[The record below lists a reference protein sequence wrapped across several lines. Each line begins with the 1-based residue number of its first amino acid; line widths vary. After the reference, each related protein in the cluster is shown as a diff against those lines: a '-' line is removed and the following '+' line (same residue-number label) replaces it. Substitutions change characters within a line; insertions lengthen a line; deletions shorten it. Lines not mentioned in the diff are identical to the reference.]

1 MFPRRAKSSG
11 AGYYGQLVT
20 EEGIDIMSDK
30 VKIGV
35 IGCGNISEIY
45 LQQAKTFDI
54 LEIKA
59 VSDVDIQRAKAKAK
73 AHQIPHVYSVDE
85 LLNDPEIEI
94 VLNITPPGAHAEIG
108 LRAVNVGK
116 SVYNE
121 KPLTIHRQDA
131 LKILEIAK
139 SKNLRVGG
147 APDTFMGA
155 GLQTCRKLINDGAIG
170 EPVAATAFM
179 LGHGPERWHPDP
191 EFFYKVGGGPMFDMG
206 PYYLT
211 ALVSLLGPVSRVTGT
226 TRISFPTREIGSE
239 PKRGTKIVVEIPTHV
254 TGLLEFA
261 SGPVGTIITSF
272 DVWKSNLPWIE
283 IYGSEGTLS
292 VPDPNTFGG
301 PVILW
306 KPDDKEGTTIPLLP
320 IRSENSRGLGVAD
333 MAHALR
339 SGRPHRAN
347 GEMAY
352 HVLDIMHTI
361 HDASTK
367 GAHIQMASTCER
379 PAPMPVGLPDSVL
392 D

>member
-1 MFPRRAKSSG
+1 M
-11 AGYYGQLVT
+11 T
-20 EEGIDIMSDK
+20 EK
-30 VKIGV
+30 VKIGI
-35 IGCGNISEIY
+35 IGCGNISKIY
-45 LQQAKTFDI
+45 LEQTRTFDI
-54 LEIKA
+54 LDVKA
-59 VSDVDIQRAKAKAK
+59 VSDVDIERAKVKAE
-73 AHQIPHVYSVDE
+73 AHQIPFVYTVDE

-94 VLNITPPGAHAEIG
+94 VVNLTPPGAHAEIG
-108 LRAVNVGK
+108 LRAVQAGK

-131 LKILEIAK
+131 LTILEIAK

-155 GLQTCRKLINDGAIG
+155 GLQTCRKLIDEGAIG
-170 EPVAATAFM
+170 VPVAATAFM

-211 ALVSLLGPVSRVTGT
+211 ALVSLLGPVTRITGT

-239 PKRGTKIVVEIPTHV
+239 PKRGTKIVVETPTHV
-254 TGLLEFA
+254 TGLLDFA

-272 DVWKSNLPWIE
+272 DVWKSSLPRIE

-301 PVILW
+301 PVVLW
-306 KPDDKEGTTIPLLP
+306 KPDAKEGETIPLLP
-320 IRSENSRGLGVAD
+320 IREKNSRGLGIAD

-367 GAHIQMASTCER
+367 GSHIHMTSTCAR
-379 PAPMPVGLPDSVL
+379 PEPMPVGLPESIL